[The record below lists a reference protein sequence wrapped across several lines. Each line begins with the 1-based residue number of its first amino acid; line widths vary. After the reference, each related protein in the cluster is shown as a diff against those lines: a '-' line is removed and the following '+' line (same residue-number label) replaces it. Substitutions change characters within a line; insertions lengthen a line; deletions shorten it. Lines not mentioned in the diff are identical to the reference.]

1 MMKAG
6 GGEGKQD
13 GRSEEACSTL
23 NDDGEYIRNSSN
35 LYKDIAPRSSG
46 ILYTSKLV
54 AQDVCINFRGSNS

>member
-13 GRSEEACSTL
+13 GRSEEACTL

-35 LYKDIAPRSSG
+35 LYKDRAPRSSG